1 MRARLVLGAVI
12 ASASAAAAVPALAA
26 PAAVPSDLPPAC
38 VVVTGPN
45 GVNLQVGLAPD
56 GPADCTHLP

>member
-1 MRARLVLGAVI
+1 MRARLVLAAVI

-26 PAAVPSDLPPAC
+26 PAAPADLPPAC

-45 GVNLQVGLAPD
+45 GVNLQLGLAPD